1 MVRVFFFICM
11 SVVTLTGFSASKLP
25 HLGDPAS
32 NIISPEKI
40 DLISRYVLANIAQT
54 TPIIYDPIIND
65 YINELGNYI
74 VSHSEYPATEIRF
87 VALRSDHIN
96 AFALPGN
103 IIGLNSE
110 LILQARTEGELAGVV
125 AHEVSHITQ
134 HHFTRMIEK
143 QQYAYFSQIAT
154 ILASMMVAAASSP
167 RDAQAALVA
176 SSAAHQQKMIGYVRE
191 HEYEADRVGTNVLT
205 KAGYPATDMA
215 SFFTRLPQG
224 TYHNTIFEAIMTHP
238 MPSKRYAEALY
249 RHGEEKKISNLQ
261 KLEFKLIQAR
271 IEALTTRNKST
282 LRKKIARLK
291 ATELAQPY
299 NQYLQALSFAQTQQV
314 NKASYILQ
322 TLYFQYPE
330 SLTIATTYL
339 LSLMAQ
345 QQFTTAEF
353 ILNEVN
359 QVFWDAY
366 PIMLIQAKM
375 NALQGNINDAKFI
388 LRKIIHHFS
397 YQVEPY
403 QMLAIIETE
412 QSDKGLSYYYM
423 GEYFLNSGKLHQAL
437 VQFQLATNI
446 IAKDSRFYRY
456 AVQKRD
462 LLKEFIS

>member
-1 MVRVFFFICM
+1 MVRVFFLICL
-11 SVVTLTGFSASKLP
+11 SVSTLTGFSASKLP

-32 NIISPEKI
+32 GTITPEQADI
-40 DLISRYVLANIAQT
+40 GGRQILAYIAQT
-54 TPIIYDPIIND
+54 APIILDPIIND

-74 VSHSEYPATEIRF
+74 VSHSEYPTTEVRF
-87 VALRSDHIN
+87 VVLRSDQIN

-110 LILQARTEGELAGVV
+110 LILQAQTEGELAGVI

-143 QQYAYFSQIAT
+143 QQYAYFGQIAT
-154 ILASMMVAAASSP
+154 VLAAAIVAVNNP
-167 RDAQAALVA
+167 RNAQAALAA
-176 SSAAHQQKMIGYVRE
+176 SSAAHQQKMIGYVRW
-191 HEYEADRVGTNVLT
+191 HEYEADRIGTNVLT
-205 KAGYPATDMA
+205 RAGYPATDMA

-224 TYHNTIFEAIMTHP
+224 TYHNTIFQAIMTHP
-238 MPSKRYAEALY
+238 IPSKRYAEALH
-249 RHGEEKKISNLQ
+249 RQGEEKKISNLQ
-261 KLEFKLIQAR
+261 KLEFKFIQAR
-271 IEALTTRNKST
+271 IEALTSRNKSI
-282 LRKKIARLK
+282 LRKKIARLEP
-291 ATELAQPY
+291 TELAQPQ

-322 TLYFQYPE
+322 ILYFQYPE
-330 SLTIATTYL
+330 SLTISSTYL

-345 QQFTTAEF
+345 QQFTTAES

-359 QVFWDAY
+359 QIFWDTY

-388 LRKIIHHFS
+388 LRKIIKNFPN
-397 YQVEPY
+397 QVEPY
-403 QMLAIIETE
+403 QMIAAIETE
-412 QSDKGLSYYYM
+412 YSNKGLSYYYM
-423 GEYFLNSGKLHQAL
+423 GEYFLNAGKLHQAL

-456 AVQKRD
+456 AAQKRD
-462 LLKEFIS
+462 LLKKFIS